1 MFIILISFILSIQS
15 FVNVIQENP
24 PSIDL
29 AYEFLIEQRNER
41 YVVEDIIHS
50 QNFERVESATKNFGI
65 NDRIVWLKY
74 AIVNDSDT
82 KTKYFSINNTSLDN
96 LEIFLVMNGEVIDRQ
111 LGGRIVKIEDRLIP
125 SKNIVF
131 ELNLEKGQPY
141 TLYMRIQSVNKKVI
155 LASISDLQFVNKQ
168 IKKENLFFGIFT
180 GILFG
185 LMFYNLFLYFS
196 IKDKVYLI
204 YVIHTFFVWF
214 TQSAILGY
222 THELIWPNDIWINLR
237 SGVVFS
243 SLVSIVGIWFLRVFL
258 HTKVF
263 LPKLDK
269 GFYIIY
275 AVYIF
280 IFVNALFISLTLSY
294 QVLLVTQTIV
304 VMYVLL
310 VAIYVWLKGYSP
322 ARYYLLAWSFF
333 MMGILWFVMS
343 EMGILPYTAF
353 SAFIMPLGSVME
365 VILLSFALADK
376 INILIKDKDK
386 EQLDKLQ
393 IMKENERLI
402 IKQNENLEE
411 KVKKRTEEL
420 ELTLHN
426 LQNTQTQLV
435 NQEKMASLGQLTA
448 GIAHEINNPINFVS
462 SNIAPLKRDI
472 KDLLEVVE
480 VYREKGF
487 VEFSETSKMAIHNKE
502 KEIEFDYLLKEI
514 DQLLRGMEDGAK
526 RTVEIVKGLRL
537 FSRVDEQDVKKV
549 DIHDGLNSTLILL
562 SSSMNG
568 KIKVNRQYGSLPM
581 VECLPG
587 KINQVFMNIIT
598 NGIHALL
605 DNLAIN
611 PEPEIILRTGRNDN
625 SIIIEIED
633 NGPGMPDKV
642 RQRIF
647 EPFFTTKAVGKGT
660 GLGLS
665 IVYTII
671 ENHKGTLEVRSRE
684 GKGTNFIITLP
695 IHQLPQQ
702 NDQ

>member
-1 MFIILISFILSIQS
+1 MYVILLSLILSIHS
-15 FVNVIQENP
+15 FTNVIQQNL

-29 AYEFLIEQRNER
+29 AYEFL
-41 YVVEDIIHS
+41 VENRDETFTIDQIILS
-50 QNFERVESATKNFGI
+50 DNFERVESATKNFGI

-74 AIVNDSDT
+74 GIVNNSDET
-82 KTKYFSINNTSLDN
+82 TKYFSINNTSLDN
-96 LEIFLVMNGEVIDRQ
+96 LEIFLVVDGEVIDRQ
-111 LGGRIVKIEDRLIP
+111 FGGRVVRIEDRLIP

-131 ELNLEKGQPY
+131 ELQLEKEQPY
-141 TLYMRIQSVNKKVI
+141 TLYMRIESVNKKVI
-155 LASISDLQFVNKQ
+155 LASISDLQVVNNQ
-168 IKKENLFFGIFT
+168 IQKENLFFGIFT
-180 GILFG
+180 GVLFG

-204 YVIHTFFVWF
+204 YVIHTFLVWL

-222 THELIWPNDIWINLR
+222 TQELIWPNAIWINLR
-237 SGVVFS
+237 SGVMFS
-243 SLVSIVGIWFLRVFL
+243 SLVSIAGIWFLRVFL

-269 GFYIIY
+269 GFYFIY

-280 IFVNALFISLTLSY
+280 IFINALFISLTLSY

-304 VMYVLL
+304 VLYVFL

-322 ARYYLLAWSFF
+322 ARYYLLAWSIF

-343 EMGILPYTAF
+343 EMGILPYTVF
-353 SAFIMPLGSVME
+353 SAFIMPLGSALE

-376 INILIKDKDK
+376 INILIQEKDK

-480 VYREKGF
+480 VYREKG
-487 VEFSETSKMAIHNKE
+487 VTEFSEISKKAIQVKE
-502 KEIEFDYLLKEI
+502 QEVEFDYVLKEI

-568 KIKVNRQYGSLPM
+568 KIKINRQYSSLPM

-598 NGIHALL
+598 NSIHALL
-605 DNLAIN
+605 DDLNRN
-611 PEPEIILRTGRNDN
+611 PEPEIIIRTSTNIN
-625 SIIIEIED
+625 SIVVEIED
-633 NGPGMPDKV
+633 NGPGMPEKV

-695 IHQLPQQ
+695 IYQTTQQ
-702 NDQ
+702 ND

>member
-1 MFIILISFILSIQS
+1 MYVILLSLILSLPS
-15 FVNVIQENP
+15 FVNVIQENL

-29 AYEFLIEQRNER
+29 AYEFLIERSNENFTID
-41 YVVEDIIHS
+41 EIIIS
-50 QNFERVESATKNFGI
+50 KDFNKVESATKNFGI
-65 NDRIVWLKY
+65 NNRIVWLKY
-74 AIVNDSDT
+74 EILNDSDT
-82 KTKYFSINNTSLDN
+82 QTMYFSINNTSLDN
-96 LEIFLVMNGEVIDRQ
+96 IEIFLVVDGEVIESQ
-111 LGGRIVKIEDRLIP
+111 YGGRVVRIEERLIP

-131 ELNLEKGQPY
+131 ELNLEKDQPY
-141 TLYMRIQSVNKKVI
+141 TLYTRIESINKKVI
-155 LASISDLQFVNKQ
+155 LASLSDLQVVNKLIQ
-168 IKKENLFFGIFT
+168 KENLFFGIFT
-180 GILFG
+180 GVLFG

-204 YVIHTFFVWF
+204 YVIHTFLVWL

-222 THELIWPNDIWINLR
+222 TQELIWPNEIWINLR
-237 SGVVFS
+237 SGVMFS
-243 SLVSIVGIWFLRVFL
+243 SLVSIAGIWFLRVFL

-269 GFYIIY
+269 GFYFIY
-275 AVYIF
+275 AVYAFIF
-280 IFVNALFISLTLSY
+280 INALFISLTLSY

-304 VMYVLL
+304 VLYVLL
-310 VAIYVWLKGYSP
+310 VAVYVWYKGYSP

-343 EMGILPYTAF
+343 EMGILPYTVF
-353 SAFIMPLGSVME
+353 SAFIMPLGSALE

-402 IKQNENLEE
+402 IRQNENLEE

-472 KDLLEVVE
+472 KELLEMVE
-480 VYREKGF
+480 VYREKGL
-487 VEFSETSKMAIHNKE
+487 VEFSETSKMVIQTKE
-502 KEIEFDYLLKEI
+502 EEIEFDYLLKEI

-605 DNLAIN
+605 DNLDSN
-611 PEPEIILRTGRNDN
+611 PEPTLILRTSRSDRN
-625 SIIIEIED
+625 IIVEIED

-695 IHQLPQQ
+695 IYQLTQQ
-702 NDQ
+702 ND

>member
-1 MFIILISFILSIQS
+1 MKYEIINTS
-15 FVNVIQENP
+15 E
-24 PSIDL
+24 
-29 AYEFLIEQRNER
+29 E
-41 YVVEDIIHS
+41 
-50 QNFERVESATKNFGI
+50 T
-65 NDRIVWLKY
+65 
-74 AIVNDSDT
+74 
-82 KTKYFSINNTSLDN
+82 TKYFSINNTSLDK
-96 LEIFLVMNGEVIDRQ
+96 LEIYLVVDGQVVDRQ
-111 LGGRIVKIEDRLIP
+111 SGGRVVKIEDRLIP

-131 ELNLEKGQPY
+131 ELQLEKDQ
-141 TLYMRIQSVNKKVI
+141 LYSLFMRIESVNKKVI
-155 LASISDLQFVNKQ
+155 LASISDIQSVNNQ
-168 IKKENLFFGIFT
+168 IQKENLYFGIFS
-180 GILFG
+180 GVLFG
-185 LMFYNLFLYFS
+185 LLFYNLFLYFS
-196 IKDKVYLI
+196 INDKVYLI
-204 YVIHTFFVWF
+204 YVIHTFLVWL

-222 THELIWPNDIWINLR
+222 TQELLWPDHIWINLR
-237 SGVVFS
+237 SGVMFS
-243 SLVSIVGIWFLRVFL
+243 SLVSIAGIWFLRVFL

-269 GFYIIY
+269 GFYFIY

-280 IFVNALFISLTLSY
+280 IFINALFISLTLSY

-304 VMYVLL
+304 VLYVFL
-310 VAIYVWLKGYSP
+310 VSIFVWLKGYRP
-322 ARYYLLAWSFF
+322 ARYYLLAWSIF
-333 MMGILWFVMS
+333 MMGILWFVLS
-343 EMGILPYTAF
+343 EMGILPYTVF
-353 SAFIMPLGSVME
+353 SAFIMPLGSALE

-376 INILIKDKDK
+376 INILINEKDK

-393 IMKENERLI
+393 IMRENERLI

-472 KDLLEVVE
+472 KDLLDVVE
-480 VYREKGF
+480 VYRNKGV
-487 VEFSETSKMAIHNKE
+487 VEFSESSKKDIQVKE
-502 KEIEFDYLLKEI
+502 QEVEFDYVLKEI

-549 DIHDGLNSTLILL
+549 DIHDGINSTLVLL

-568 KIKVNRQYGSLPM
+568 KIKIKRQYGSLPM
-581 VECLPG
+581 VECFPG

-598 NGIHALL
+598 NSIHALL
-605 DNLAIN
+605 DDLNRNA
-611 PEPEIILRTGRNDN
+611 EPEITIRTKKNEKT
-625 SIIIEIED
+625 ITIEIED

-642 RQRIF
+642 KQRIF

-671 ENHKGTLEVRSRE
+671 ENHRGTLEVRSRE

-695 IHQLPQQ
+695 IYQTVQQ
-702 NDQ
+702 NE